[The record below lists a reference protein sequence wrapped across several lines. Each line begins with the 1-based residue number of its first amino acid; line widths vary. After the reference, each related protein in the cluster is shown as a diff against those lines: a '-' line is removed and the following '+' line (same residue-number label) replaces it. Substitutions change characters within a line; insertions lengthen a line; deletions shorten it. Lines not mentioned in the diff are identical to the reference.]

1 MSCSCAVG
9 CGGCGSTGC
18 AAGCAR
24 AVALGKSQV
33 PASALRM
40 SSLPDGQWQLAVWGD
55 VGATPPNLG
64 NLTLPVLDCS
74 QYSMMDDE
82 EELPHHEERT
92 WYVGKINRV
101 QAEEMLCG
109 KRDGTFLIRESSQK
123 GCYACSVV

>member
-1 MSCSCAVG
+1 M
-9 CGGCGSTGC
+9 
-18 AAGCAR
+18 
-24 AVALGKSQV
+24 
-33 PASALRM
+33 
-40 SSLPDGQWQLAVWGD
+40 WGD
-55 VGATPPNLG
+55 VQTTLPNLG